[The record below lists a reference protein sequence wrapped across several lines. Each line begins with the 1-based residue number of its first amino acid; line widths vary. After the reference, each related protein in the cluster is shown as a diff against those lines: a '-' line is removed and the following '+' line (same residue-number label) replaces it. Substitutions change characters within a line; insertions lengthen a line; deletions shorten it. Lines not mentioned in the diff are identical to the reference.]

1 MRCLLLVTNVSSRSP
16 PPCNAARPS
25 PFKPARP
32 QSTAASMKT
41 INRTKTTTSHPQPPS
56 FPSLPIVRAASC
68 FRCSRRRAAPC

>member
-32 QSTAASMKT
+32 QKSTAASIKA
-41 INRTKTTTSHPQPPS
+41 INRTTTTTSHPQPPS
-56 FPSLPIVRAASC
+56 F
-68 FRCSRRRAAPC
+68 